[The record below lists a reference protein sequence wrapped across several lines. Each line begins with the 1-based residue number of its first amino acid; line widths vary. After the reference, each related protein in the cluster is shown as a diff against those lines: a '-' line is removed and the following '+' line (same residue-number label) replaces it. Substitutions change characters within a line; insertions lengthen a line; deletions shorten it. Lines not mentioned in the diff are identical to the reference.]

1 MNKIDF
7 AVLVSVTKANPN
19 GDPLNG
25 NRPREDF
32 DGYGEIASLEAF
44 FDDNVNVNGKFA
56 SCEAY
61 NADRGCFEPVFEASN
76 VISGEELSKYLS
88 HGILKLKYYVQRGAD
103 DYDEYYV
110 PRIAAAER

>member
-1 MNKIDF
+1 MIIDF
-7 AVLVSVTKANPN
+7 DGDFVPDRGTIYGSEATVTYS
-19 GDPLNG
+19 
-25 NRPREDF
+25 F

-76 VISGEELSKYLS
+76 DISGPPMCTLPTISMKEKPAFFLTL
-88 HGILKLKYYVQRGAD
+88 RGK
-103 DYDEYYV
+103 
-110 PRIAAAER
+110 